1 MKILNYT
8 YSLRFL
14 ARSLHERIR
23 FISRKECRDFEKH
36 DKEKTGTGD
45 IQ

>member
-1 MKILNYT
+1 MKILNSA

-14 ARSLHERIR
+14 ASLRERIR
-23 FISRKECRDFEKH
+23 FISRKECRDFAKH
-36 DKEKTGTGD
+36 GKEKTGTVD